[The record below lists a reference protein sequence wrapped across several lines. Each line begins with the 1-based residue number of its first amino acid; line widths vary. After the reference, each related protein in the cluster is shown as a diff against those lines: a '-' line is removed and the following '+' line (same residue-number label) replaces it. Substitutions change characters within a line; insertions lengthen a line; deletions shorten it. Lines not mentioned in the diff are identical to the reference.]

1 MSERIFIDSD
11 VILDMA
17 LARQPFVE
25 ASQKV
30 IALCEK
36 GVFTGCISSNSVANI
51 YYILRKLGGD
61 EKARVFI
68 KQLLIFLVIIPVD
81 HAGITK
87 ALNSKFT
94 DFEDA
99 IQHFTALS
107 FGCSKI
113 VTRNIQDYKFAELD
127 VVLPS
132 IFSINF

>member
-36 GVFTGCISSNSVANI
+36 GTFTGCISSNSVANV

-87 ALNSKFT
+87 ALNSQFT

-107 FGCSKI
+107 FGCGKI

-132 IFSINF
+132 VFVG